1 MSSRPPI
8 SWKNSSE
15 YWVGG
20 ELTTG
25 EGQRRNQALRLQGRE
40 EDPSRV
46 MCPTSSCVCPR
57 QVQPF
62 FSAAT
67 PTGCSDSLPQP
78 GQFKARFFPSSV
90 LTSSLR

>member
-1 MSSRPPI
+1 MNSRPPT

-15 YWVGG
+15 YRVGR
-20 ELTTG
+20 ELATG
-25 EGQRRNQALRLQGRE
+25 EGQRRRNQALRLHGRE
-40 EDPSRV
+40 EEPPRV
-46 MCPTSSCVCPR
+46 VCPASSCVCPR

-78 GQFKARFFPSSV
+78 GQLKAQFFPSS
-90 LTSSLR
+90 LSSLLL